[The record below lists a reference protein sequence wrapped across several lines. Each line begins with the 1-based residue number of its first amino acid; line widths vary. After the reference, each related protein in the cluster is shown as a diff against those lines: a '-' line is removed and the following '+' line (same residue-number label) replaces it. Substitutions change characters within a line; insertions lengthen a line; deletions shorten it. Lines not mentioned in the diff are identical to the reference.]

1 LVCVLCSER
10 ERTKAMGGG
19 IVLRLACLHDV
30 PVPVLISDIEAAL
43 QSPPQEGTVTVPV
56 ISSEM
61 PNLQRT
67 NIVEGA
73 SSTPSVTVPA
83 SHDVP
88 HIATLTPSFSTHDLG
103 SVTESGTEPQPGL
116 YTIVSKRMRGDLEVS
131 VGRDRSHKRLP
142 GQRTIVRFTLV
153 G

>member
-1 LVCVLCSER
+1 
-10 ERTKAMGGG
+10 
-19 IVLRLACLHDV
+19 VLRLACLHEV
-30 PVPVLISDIEAAL
+30 PVPMLIPGIGAVS
-43 QSPPQEGTVTVPV
+43 QPPPQEGTVTVPV
-56 ISSEM
+56 MSSEM

-83 SHDVP
+83 SYDVP

-103 SVTESGTEPQPGL
+103 PIARSQAEPQPGL
-116 YTIVSKRMRGDLEVS
+116 YTVVSKRMHGDLEVS

>member
-1 LVCVLCSER
+1 VYVLYSER
-10 ERTKAMGGG
+10 ERTKAVGGG
-19 IVLRLACLHDV
+19 IVLRLACLHEV
-30 PVPVLISDIEAAL
+30 PVPMLIPGIGAVS
-43 QSPPQEGTVTVPV
+43 QPPFQEGTVTA
-56 ISSEM
+56 SAMSLEM

-73 SSTPSVTVPA
+73 SYTPCVTVPA

-88 HIATLTPSFSTHDLG
+88 HVATLTPSFSTHDLEPKAG
-103 SVTESGTEPQPGL
+103 SQAEPQPGL
-116 YTIVSKRMRGDLEVS
+116 YTVVSKRMRGDLEVS
-131 VGRDRSHKRLP
+131 VGPDRSHKRLP